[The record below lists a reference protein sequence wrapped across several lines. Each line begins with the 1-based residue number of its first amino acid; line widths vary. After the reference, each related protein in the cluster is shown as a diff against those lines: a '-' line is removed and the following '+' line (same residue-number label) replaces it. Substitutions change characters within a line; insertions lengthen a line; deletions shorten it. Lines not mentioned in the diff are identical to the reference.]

1 MKREAIKLILFYLIN
16 KTEEIATFVIAFWLV
31 KQLGII

>member
-1 MKREAIKLILFYLIN
+1 MKKIIALNIVVYLVN
-16 KTEEIATFVIAFWLV
+16 KVEEIATFVLAFWLV